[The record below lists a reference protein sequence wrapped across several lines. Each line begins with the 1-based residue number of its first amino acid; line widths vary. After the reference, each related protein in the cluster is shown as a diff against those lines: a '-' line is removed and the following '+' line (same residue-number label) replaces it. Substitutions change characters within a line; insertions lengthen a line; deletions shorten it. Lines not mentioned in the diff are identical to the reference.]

1 MFGREVLQALGE
13 DLLSFRMS
21 LKDLTVIEK
30 VISGRIRK
38 ESPFP
43 PFRGR

>member
-13 DLLSFRMS
+13 DLLSVRMS
-21 LKDLTVIEK
+21 LKGLTVIKK